1 MTEIIWDE
9 NDIPAP
15 AKGARVPCENP
26 FTWRPT
32 TMKTTTKIVCKHC
45 GKGVPT
51 GTLELRKH
59 LAFCR
64 PEAAKAIEAEY
75 GARERSAREVAAEGY
90 LGVAA

>member
-9 NDIPAP
+9 NDIPTP
-15 AKGARVPCENP
+15 AKGAHVPCENP
-26 FTWRPT
+26 FTWRRPT
-32 TMKTTTKIVCKHC
+32 TMKTTIVCKCC
-45 GKGVPT
+45 GKSVPT

-59 LAFCR
+59 IAFCH
-64 PEAAKAIEAEY
+64 PEAAKAIEAEF